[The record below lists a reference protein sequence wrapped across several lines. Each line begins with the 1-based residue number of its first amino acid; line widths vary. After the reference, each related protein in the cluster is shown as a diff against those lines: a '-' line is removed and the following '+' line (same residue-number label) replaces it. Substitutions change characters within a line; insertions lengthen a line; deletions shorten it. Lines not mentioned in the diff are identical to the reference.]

1 MLPTNMVTSNYIP
14 LNLNFF
20 MWVTSILR
28 HLKTLVQLQLEL
40 TQLLRLEY
48 FKKGVSLMPH
58 ECSEMLEGVFTD
70 VGKSQV

>member
-1 MLPTNMVTSNYIP
+1 
-14 LNLNFF
+14 